1 MALDKVTT
9 GVIADDAVTGAKIEN
24 NPTVAGNLTVAGTST
39 LTGNTTVTGDFV
51 PSEPLSNRN
60 MIINGGMQVWQ
71 RATSATASGV
81 NTYNTAD
88 RWMFAES
95 ADGGF
100 TSERH
105 SMSLAEL
112 NTTGHSYALKLVCT
126 GVDSSVAAGAHSTF
140 MQNIEAQNLQHLQ
153 YGTANAKTITLS
165 FWVKS
170 NKTGTYCVAIEKPDS
185 TAYRIPIEYSIS
197 SADTWEQKT
206 ITITPTAGSTSL
218 ITSAAGVITND
229 TGIGLTVRFALVVGS
244 TYHGT
249 NNTWGTSNVLA
260 TSNQVNWHD
269 STSNNFYIT
278 GLQLEV
284 GSNATPFEHRM
295 HGDELRSCQRYY
307 FKITNE
313 TGGENSFGIGV
324 MDGTTA
330 CQWYT
335 NFPVTMRIAPT
346 AIETSGTAADYS
358 LRTTHTVTCSGVPA
372 HYHCTKQSA
381 AGSAGVSSGTHFI
394 TKGAAV
400 LRAVDNDA
408 YLAWS
413 AEL

>member
-9 GVIADDAVTGAKIEN
+9 KVIADDAVTGAKIEN
-24 NPTVAGNLTVAGTST
+24 NPTVAGNLTVTGDVIPSTPLSHRNMVINGAMNVAQRASSGTGVGYTCADRFQRVADNNAGVTTSRVSEAPVGFENSYKVTITTADTSITSTQYEFHEQQIEGNNIYHLEWGTS
-39 LTGNTTVTGDFV
+39 D
-51 PSEPLSNRN
+51 
-60 MIINGGMQVWQ
+60 
-71 RATSATASGV
+71 
-81 NTYNTAD
+81 
-88 RWMFAES
+88 
-95 ADGGF
+95 
-100 TSERH
+100 
-105 SMSLAEL
+105 
-112 NTTGHSYALKLVCT
+112 
-126 GVDSSVAAGAHSTF
+126 
-140 MQNIEAQNLQHLQ
+140 
-153 YGTANAKTITLS
+153 AKTVTLS
-165 FWVKS
+165 FYVKS
-170 NKTGTYCVAIEKPDS
+170 SLAGVFGGSIRNSANNR
-185 TAYRIPIEYSIS
+185 AYSFEYTIN
-197 SADTWEQKT
+197 SAATWERKT
-206 ITITPTAGSTSL
+206 ITIAGDTTGTWLKSNLAGLKIEWALGSGSSFHG
-218 ITSAAGVITND
+218 SAGWSAGHFLTKDVARSND
-229 TGIGLTVRFALVVGS
+229 SADAL
-244 TYHGT
+244 
-249 NNTWGTSNVLA
+249 LA
-260 TSNQVNWHD
+260 TVNATWQ
-269 STSNNFYIT
+269 IT
-278 GLQLEV
+278 GVQLEL
-284 GSNATPFEHRM
+284 GSNATPYEHKSY
-295 HGDELRSCQRYY
+295 GDELRSCQRYY

-346 AIETSGTAADYS
+346 AIETSGTAGDYS